1 MSAYRSPN
9 PGSAN
14 YSESLASYLT
24 SLNLK
29 MAMVMGSC
37 KECDM
42 NAMKN
47 ISVQYPNAPYLLVA
61 FSLDFGFGHQE
72 K

>member
-1 MSAYRSPN
+1 MSADRSPN
-9 PGSAN
+9 PGLAN

-24 SLNLK
+24 SLNLT
-29 MAMVMGSC
+29 MAMVMGSS

-42 NAMKN
+42 NVMKN
-47 ISVQYPNAPYLLVA
+47 ISVKYPNAPYLLVS
-61 FSLDFGFGHQE
+61 FSLDFGFGHQD